1 MADYDLVIRNT
12 TIATAA
18 DVVRGDIGI
27 SAGRVVALGE
37 QLDRGR
43 REIDASGLIAV
54 PGGIDAHVHFDQDT
68 ADGSV
73 FCDDFES
80 GSRAAAAGGT
90 TTIVPFAYQNKGQ
103 SLRDTVNKY
112 HRRAEGKSL
121 IDYAFHVILTD
132 PSEKVMGQ
140 DFSALVAD
148 GYTSFKLYMTY
159 DGLKLT
165 DREMLDAL
173 AAARR
178 EQAMLMIHAENSDC
192 ISWLTERLEWKGM
205 TAAKFHATSRPFVV
219 EREATHRAISLAE
232 LLDVPM
238 LLVHVSAKEAMHE
251 IQRAQARGLR
261 VYGETCPQYLFLS
274 EEDFDKPGDEGA
286 KCVCSPPPR
295 DVENQEHI
303 WTGLSANTFHV
314 LSSDHAA
321 FRYDDVRGKK
331 LPGAAQSF
339 RKIPNG
345 VPGVETRLPLLF
357 SEGVNQ
363 GRISL
368 QQFVGLSS
376 TNAPTTYGLHPR
388 KGTIAV
394 GADADIVL
402 WDPKRRVTLANA
414 MLHHNCDYTPYE
426 GRQLVGYPVMT
437 FSRGELVMEEG
448 RMNGLAGRG
457 QFQRCDRPEPARPS
471 GKPLIDPSIFN

>member
-1 MADYDLVIRNT
+1 MAEYDLVTRNT

-27 SAGRVVALGE
+27 TAGRVVALAE
-37 QLDRGR
+37 RLDKGKK
-43 REIDASGLIAV
+43 EIDATGLIAV

-90 TTIVPFAYQNKGQ
+90 TTIIPFAYQSRGQ
-103 SLRDTVNKY
+103 GLRDVVDRY
-112 HRRAEGKSL
+112 HKRANGKSL
-121 IDYAFHVILTD
+121 IDYAFHVILSD
-132 PSEKVMGQ
+132 PSEKIMGQ
-140 DFSALVAD
+140 DFPALVAE
-148 GYTSFKLYMTY
+148 GYTSFKVYMTY
-159 DGLKLT
+159 DDIKLT
-165 DREMLDAL
+165 DRQMLDAL

-192 ISWLTERLEWKGM
+192 IAWLTER
-205 TAAKFHATSRPFVV
+205 
-219 EREATHRAISLAE
+219 
-232 LLDVPM
+232 LDVPM

-251 IQRAQARGLR
+251 IQRAQARGLK

-274 EEDFDKPGDEGA
+274 EEDFEKPGDEGS

-295 DVENQEHI
+295 GTDNQEHI
-303 WTGLSANTFHV
+303 WTGLSANTFQV

-321 FRYDDVRGKK
+321 FKYDDVRGKK
-331 LPGAAQSF
+331 LPGADKSF
-339 RKIPNG
+339 AKIPNG

-357 SEGVNQ
+357 SEGVNK
-363 GRISL
+363 GRITL
-368 QQFVGLSS
+368 QQFVALSS
-376 TNAPTTYGLHPR
+376 TNAAKIYGLHPR

-402 WDPKRRVTLANA
+402 WDPHRKVSLTNSI
-414 MLHHNCDYTPYE
+414 LHHN
-426 GRQLVGYPVMT
+426 
-437 FSRGELVMEEG
+437 
-448 RMNGLAGRG
+448 
-457 QFQRCDRPEPARPS
+457 
-471 GKPLIDPSIFN
+471 

>member
-1 MADYDLVIRNT
+1 
-12 TIATAA
+12 
-18 DVVRGDIGI
+18 
-27 SAGRVVALGE
+27 VVALGE
-37 QLDRGR
+37 RLDKGR
-43 REIDASGLIAV
+43 REIDATGLIAV

-90 TTIVPFAYQNKGQ
+90 TTIIPFAYQNKGQ
-103 SLRDTVNKY
+103 PLRDAVNKY
-112 HRRAEGKSL
+112 HKRAEGKSL
-121 IDYAFHVILTD
+121 IDYAFHVILSD
-132 PSEKVMGQ
+132 ASEKIMGQ
-140 DFSALVAD
+140 DFTALVAD
-148 GYTSFKLYMTY
+148 GYTSFKVYMTY
-159 DGLKLT
+159 DDVKLT

-192 ISWLTERLEWKGM
+192 ITWLTERLELKGM

-274 EEDFDKPGDEGA
+274 EEDFEKPGEEGA

-295 DVENQEHI
+295 GTDNQEHI
-303 WTGLSANTFHV
+303 WTGLSANTFQI

-321 FRYDDVRGKK
+321 FKFDDVRGKK

-357 SEGVNQ
+357 SEGVNK
-363 GRISL
+363 GRLTL
-368 QQFVGLSS
+368 QQFVALSS
-376 TNAPTTYGLHPR
+376 TNAAKIYGLHPR

-394 GADADIVL
+394 GSDADIVL
-402 WDPKRRVTLANA
+402 WDPERRVSLTNSI
-414 MLHHNCDYTPYE
+414 LHHNCDYTPYE
-426 GRQLVGYPVMT
+426 GRELTGYPVMT
-437 FSRGELVMEEG
+437 LSRGEVVMEEG
-448 RMNGLAGRG
+448 RMSGSAGRG
-457 QFQRCDRPEPARPS
+457 VFQKCDRPEAARPR
-471 GKPLIDPSIFN
+471 GRPLIDPSIFS